1 MKWTIRFGVA
11 LTALLMLGAWVQKPA
26 GSVKDE
32 LAIGEKAPLTDVQ
45 MKDVSGKMISLE
57 QAADENGLLVIFSCN
72 TCPWVARWEDRYPE
86 VHKLAQERKIGMI
99 LLNPNEAYRNK
110 GDSFEDMVNR
120 AREKDYSFYY
130 ALDRNHKLADAFGA
144 MHTPHVYL
152 FGKDMKLAYRGAID
166 DNARSAADVKEP
178 WLKNAIKAM
187 AGGEEINPR
196 TTKSLGCSIK
206 RVK

>member
-1 MKWTIRFGVA
+1 M
-11 LTALLMLGAWVQKPA
+11 ALLMLGAWVRNPA
-26 GSVKDE
+26 GDVKDE
-32 LAIGEKAPLTDVQ
+32 LAIGDKAPLTDVQ

-152 FGKDMKLAYRGAID
+152 FDKDMKLAYRGAID

-187 AGGEEINPR
+187 AGREAINPR